1 MIGILQLLLL
11 FSVDAA
17 FYFPLLKMTFIIASF
32 KSYSKHQEGKTAYK
46 NIICC
51 LKCCLN
57 NKDFFLLLNYVSGYS
72 QVQDIKIQLLHHLFY
87 IITWYVFR
95 HSFFFKFFDIV
106 VGPKWDKKKYRI
118 LITKLRK
125 KM

>member
-95 HSFFFKFFDIV
+95 HSFFQILRHSCRSK
-106 VGPKWDKKKYRI
+106 VGQKKYRI